1 MTDLTDAELDRWETA
16 LSNRV
21 WLSSYDYHEELLRL
35 IAEVRRWR
43 ALAADDWEE
52 HRAFLVRMAPV
63 GSSEGA
69 DGPEG
74 HERE

>member
-43 ALAADDWEE
+43 VAIGTGGSVVPKTSA
-52 HRAFLVRMAPV
+52 V
-63 GSSEGA
+63 GSPEGA
-69 DGPEG
+69 HGPEG
-74 HERE
+74 HEDGE